1 MKERI
6 KNSVSEIKLSAESK
20 KRILSDVK
28 LGKTSGRKI
37 VPVRRY
43 VSVAAVFCVLVA
55 SAVMVSVYVNSQN
68 KPELHENIQTVQQT
82 GDPVQESN
90 VLAEG
95 GQKVYVGANI
105 GDSSEKENI
114 VTSALEQSTA
124 EPAQSSENAESS
136 YAFETSESPESK
148 PKTEISH
155 GDAIEIAPEMSYFEM
170 NGLYVYGSLYKKI
183 QEDKTKTLYNIKVF
197 PYNSDEINDFV
208 YEGNRYED
216 VNKKYSDAEKKFNLL
231 LDIMIYFEENE
242 NSDDNKN
249 SVSGEST
256 AAYDP
261 DAYDDLASGVLV
273 VSPPYNAA
281 FLDIVNEYKK
291 DGKADTE
298 KINAEK
304 ESLDKTIT
312 ELNDLR
318 EKIMAAYNAQFA
330 QKAKEEFT
338 RCGIKNVEIINN
350 ICYINVTAA
359 ELKQFTPESKET
371 YALYENVE
379 EQDGD
384 LVLE

>member
-1 MKERI
+1 MKERM
-6 KNSVSEIKLSAESK
+6 KNSVSEIKLHDDSK

-37 VPVRRY
+37 VPIRRY
-43 VSVAAVFCVLVA
+43 VSVAAVFCVLIV

-82 GDPVQESN
+82 GDPVEESN

-155 GDAIEIAPEMSYFEM
+155 GDVLEVTPEMSYIEM

-197 PYNSDEINDFV
+197 PYDSEDINDFV
-208 YEGNRYED
+208 YKGNRYGD
-216 VNKKYSDAEKKFNLL
+216 VDKKYSDAEEQFNLL
-231 LDIMIYFEENE
+231 LDIMVYFDENE
-242 NSDDNKN
+242 NNN
-249 SVSGEST
+249 IGESS
-256 AAYDP
+256 AAYAADSE
-261 DAYDDLASGVLV
+261 LASGVLV
-273 VSPPYNAA
+273 VSPPYNDA

-304 ESLDKTIT
+304 ESLEKTIT
-312 ELNDLR
+312 ELSELR
-318 EKIMAAYNAQFA
+318 EKMITAYNTQFA
-330 QKAKEEFT
+330 EKAKEEFL
-338 RCGIKNVEIINN
+338 RCGIKNAEIIYDT
-350 ICYINVTAA
+350 CYINVTAA
-359 ELKQFTPESKET
+359 ELKQFIPESKET
-371 YALYENVE
+371 YALYENTE
-379 EQDGD
+379 EQDGAE
-384 LVLE
+384 VLE